1 MAVTRYGA
9 KRYSIGPYVKEAEFA
24 DQSVNESDWTEQ
36 DDDSGLW
43 IKQQDEALETW
54 LDLTN
59 RN

>member
-1 MAVTRYGA
+1 MALTRYGT

-24 DQSVNESDWTEQ
+24 DQSENESDWTVQ

-43 IKQQDEALETW
+43 IKQPDETLETW